1 MSASSI
7 YYPATDVPMRNE
19 SWHAEQAFK
28 SYELGGEL
36 WLSCVLSIVAA
47 CVVFFGLSTIDS
59 INHPDIVFEILTKI
73 YLALMWMLSIGC
85 LVFATARLMYRQY
98 YSKLSHGKVE
108 LYRIDIIEPNDEDYG
123 IRFTSPNGVFTYLN
137 LGCDRECVAYVIE
150 LLQFDAEFRK
160 EINSYL
166 ADPVKEKV
174 ATENMINSKYKALCG
189 GRNRNREDSDPEPC
203 VNSSTES
210 CVNHS
215 ADDGWNV
222 DDEFV

>member
-1 MSASSI
+1 MSTSSI

-36 WLSCVLSIVAA
+36 WLSCVLSIVTA
-47 CVVFFGLSTIDS
+47 CVVFFSLSTIDS
-59 INHPDIVFEILTKI
+59 INHPNIVFEIVAKI
-73 YLALMWMLSIGC
+73 YLALMWVLIIGC
-85 LVFATARLMYRQY
+85 LVFATTHLMYRKY

-108 LYRIDIIEPNDEDYG
+108 LYRIDIIEPNDDDWG
-123 IRFTSPNGVFTYLN
+123 IQFTSPNGVFTYLN
-137 LGCDRECVAYVIE
+137 LGRDPECITYVIE

-174 ATENMINSKYKALCG
+174 ATENMITSKYKDLCG
-189 GRNRNREDSDPEPC
+189 GRNREDSDPEPC
-203 VNSSTES
+203 VNPST
-210 CVNHS
+210 
-215 ADDGWNV
+215 DDDWNV
-222 DDEFV
+222 DDDFV

>member
-1 MSASSI
+1 MLIMSTSSI

-36 WLSCVLSIVAA
+36 WLSCVLSIVTA
-47 CVVFFGLSTIDS
+47 CVVFFSLSTIDS
-59 INHPDIVFEILTKI
+59 INHPNIVFEIVAKI
-73 YLALMWMLSIGC
+73 CLALMWVLIIGC
-85 LVFATARLMYRQY
+85 LVFATTHLMYRKY

-108 LYRIDIIEPNDEDYG
+108 LYRIDIIELNDDDWG
-123 IRFTSPNGVFTYLN
+123 IQFTSPNGVFTYLN
-137 LGCDRECVAYVIE
+137 LGRDPECITYVIE

-174 ATENMINSKYKALCG
+174 ATENMITSKYKDLCG
-189 GRNRNREDSDPEPC
+189 GRNREDSDPEPC
-203 VNSSTES
+203 VNPST
-210 CVNHS
+210 
-215 ADDGWNV
+215 DDDWNV
-222 DDEFV
+222 DDDFV

>member
-1 MSASSI
+1 MLIMSTSSI

-36 WLSCVLSIVAA
+36 WLSCVLSIVTA
-47 CVVFFGLSTIDS
+47 CVVFFSLSTIDS
-59 INHPDIVFEILTKI
+59 INHPNIVFEIVAKI
-73 YLALMWMLSIGC
+73 CLALMWVLIIGC
-85 LVFATARLMYRQY
+85 LVFATTHLMYRKY

-108 LYRIDIIEPNDEDYG
+108 LYRIDIIEPNDDDWG
-123 IRFTSPNGVFTYLN
+123 IQFTSPNGVFTYLN
-137 LGCDRECVAYVIE
+137 LGCDQECVVYVIE

-189 GRNRNREDSDPEPC
+189 GRASKDSNPKPC
-203 VNSSTES
+203 VNSST
-210 CVNHS
+210 
-215 ADDGWNV
+215 DDDCKV
-222 DDEFV
+222 DD

>member
-73 YLALMWMLSIGC
+73 YLALMWMLSIVC
-85 LVFATARLMYRQY
+85 LVFATARLMYRKY

-108 LYRIDIIEPNDEDYG
+108 LYRIDIIELNDKDLG

-137 LGCDRECVAYVIE
+137 LGCDRECIVYVIE
-150 LLQFDAEFRK
+150 LLQLDAEFRS

-166 ADPVKEKV
+166 ADPVSEKV
-174 ATENMINSKYKALCG
+174 STEKMINSKYEDLCND
-189 GRNRNREDSDPEPC
+189 RASKDSNPKPC

-215 ADDGWNV
+215 ADDDWNV
-222 DDEFV
+222 DDDFV

>member
-1 MSASSI
+1 MSTSSI
-7 YYPATDVPMRNE
+7 YYAATDVPMRNE
-19 SWHAEQAFK
+19 SCHAEQAFK
-28 SYELGGEL
+28 SYKLGGEL
-36 WLSCVLSIVAA
+36 WLSCVLSIVTV
-47 CVVFFGLSTIDS
+47 CVVFFGLSTIGSSDY
-59 INHPDIVFEILTKI
+59 PDIVFEVVAKI
-73 YLALMWMLSIGC
+73 CFALMWILSIGC

-108 LYRIDIIEPNDEDYG
+108 LYRIDIIEPNDEDLG
-123 IRFTSPNGVFTYLN
+123 IRFTSPNGVFAYLN
-137 LGCDRECVAYVIE
+137 LGCDQECVVYVIE
-150 LLQFDAEFRK
+150 LLQLDAGFRK
-160 EINSYL
+160 EINLYL

-215 ADDGWNV
+215 ADDDWNV
-222 DDEFV
+222 NDEFV

>member
-1 MSASSI
+1 MSTSSI

-36 WLSCVLSIVAA
+36 WLSCVLSIVTA
-47 CVVFFGLSTIDS
+47 CVVFFSLSTIDS
-59 INHPDIVFEILTKI
+59 INHPNIVFEIVAKI
-73 YLALMWMLSIGC
+73 CLALMWVLIIGC
-85 LVFATARLMYRQY
+85 LVFATTHLMYRKY

-108 LYRIDIIEPNDEDYG
+108 LYRIDIIEPNDDNWG
-123 IRFTSPNGVFTYLN
+123 IQFTSPNGVFTYLN
-137 LGCDRECVAYVIE
+137 LGRDPECITYVIE

-174 ATENMINSKYKALCG
+174 ATENMITSKYKDLCG
-189 GRNRNREDSDPEPC
+189 GRNREDSDPEPC
-203 VNSSTES
+203 VNPST
-210 CVNHS
+210 
-215 ADDGWNV
+215 DDDWNV
-222 DDEFV
+222 DDDFV

>member
-1 MSASSI
+1 MLIMSTSSI

-73 YLALMWMLSIGC
+73 YLALMWMLSIVC

-108 LYRIDIIEPNDEDYG
+108 LYRIDIIEPNDKDRG
-123 IRFTSPNGVFTYLN
+123 IQFTSPNGVFTYLN
-137 LGCDRECVAYVIE
+137 LGCDRECSVYAIE
-150 LLQFDAEFRK
+150 LLQFDADFRNK
-160 EINSYL
+160 INSYL

-174 ATENMINSKYKALCG
+174 STEKMINSKYEALCG
-189 GRNRNREDSDPEPC
+189 GRASKDSNPKPC
-203 VNSSTES
+203 VNSST
-210 CVNHS
+210 
-215 ADDGWNV
+215 DDDCKV
-222 DDEFV
+222 DD

>member
-1 MSASSI
+1 MSTSSI

-36 WLSCVLSIVAA
+36 WLSCVLSIVTA
-47 CVVFFGLSTIDS
+47 CVVFFSLSTIDS
-59 INHPDIVFEILTKI
+59 INHPNIVFEIVAKI
-73 YLALMWMLSIGC
+73 CLALMWVLIIGC
-85 LVFATARLMYRQY
+85 LVFATTHLMYRKY

-108 LYRIDIIEPNDEDYG
+108 LYRIDIIEPNDGDWG
-123 IRFTSPNGVFTYLN
+123 IQFTSPNGVFTYLN
-137 LGCDRECVAYVIE
+137 LGRDPECITYVIE

-174 ATENMINSKYKALCG
+174 ATENMITSKYKDLCG
-189 GRNRNREDSDPEPC
+189 GRNREDSDPEPC
-203 VNSSTES
+203 VNPST
-210 CVNHS
+210 
-215 ADDGWNV
+215 DDDWNV
-222 DDEFV
+222 DDDFV